1 MSDRA
6 SAWYQRSNGENFA
19 HLGALAFPYF
29 DRTYII
35 TGDGEAEIL
44 VAYTEFADQIGSSDR
59 GDSIF
64 IGPFVYT
71 VAEVRL
77 TQVDGSQFAARE
89 YEVLLLPYE

>member
-1 MSDRA
+1 MTLTLFVATGPSTTA
-6 SAWYQRSNGENFA
+6 KKYTAPF
-19 HLGALAFPYF
+19 F

-64 IGPFVYT
+64 IGPFVHT